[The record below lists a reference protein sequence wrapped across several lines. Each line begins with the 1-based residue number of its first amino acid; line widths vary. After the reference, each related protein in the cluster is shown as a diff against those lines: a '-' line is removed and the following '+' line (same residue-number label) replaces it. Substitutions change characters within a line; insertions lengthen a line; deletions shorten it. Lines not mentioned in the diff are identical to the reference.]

1 AAPVKEGYVFM
12 GWNDLPATMPDNDMM
27 VFGSFK
33 KDDNVTPVSE
43 IADNSSETR
52 VWAYNRTIYIET
64 APDTKYT
71 IVDLQ
76 GRVITTSTTKST
88 HEEIQINQSG
98 IMIVIIG
105 NQSFKLVL

>member
-1 AAPVKEGYVFM
+1 I
-12 GWNDLPATMPDNDMM
+12 TQ
-27 VFGSFK
+27 
-33 KDDNVTPVSE
+33 SE
-43 IADNSSETR
+43 DIK

-88 HEEIQINQSG
+88 HNEVQINQSG
-98 IMIVIIG
+98 IMIVKIG
-105 NQSFKLVL
+105 NQSFKLAL